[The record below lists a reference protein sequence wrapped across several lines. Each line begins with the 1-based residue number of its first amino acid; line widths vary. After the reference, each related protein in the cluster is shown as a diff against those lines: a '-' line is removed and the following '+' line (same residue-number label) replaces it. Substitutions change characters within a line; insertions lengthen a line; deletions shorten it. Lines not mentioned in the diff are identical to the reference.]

1 MTWTN
6 FWCSIGAIFE
16 FLFEFLFKIIKRLGQ
31 TPNAL
36 VWIVIISLL
45 AFWIL
50 QLRKQAKEAKKNGT
64 YI

>member
-16 FLFEFLFKIIKRLGQ
+16 FLFKIIKKLGQ